1 MPHIHEKIDLT
12 VVAYIVHDQRVLM
25 VLHKLVGRWVP
36 IGGHV
41 ELDEDPEQALIREV
55 QEESGLKVSDLEIAA
70 TKPDFISQGFK
81 PLFAPTFLDIHDM
94 PGNHQHIGMI
104 YVLRSKSDQVVLEE
118 RAADEI
124 RWLSVGNIEDP
135 ALNLM
140 TGTQYYAKEAI
151 KIAQNPATHWEPLV

>member
-12 VVAYIVHDQRVLM
+12 VIAYIVRDERVLM
-25 VLHKLVGRWVP
+25 AQHKLVGHWLP
-36 IGGHV
+36 LGGHV

-55 QEESGLKVSDLEIAA
+55 QEESGIRVTDLEIAA
-70 TKPDFISQGFK
+70 TKPDFVSPGFK

-104 YVLRSKSDQVVLEE
+104 YVLRSKTDQVVLEE

-124 RWLSVGNIEDP
+124 RWLSREEIEDP
-135 ALNLM
+135 ANNLM
-140 TGTQYYAKEAI
+140 TGTQFYAKEALRLS
-151 KIAQNPATHWEPLV
+151 ADPNTQWQPLV

>member
-1 MPHIHEKIDLT
+1 MAHIHEKIDLT
-12 VVAYIVHDQRVLM
+12 VVAYIVHNQRVLM
-25 VLHKLVGRWVP
+25 VLHKIVGRWVP
-36 IGGHV
+36 LGGHV

-55 QEESGLKVSDLEIAA
+55 QEESGLKVEDLEIAA
-70 TKPDFISQGFK
+70 RKPDFVSQGFK

-104 YVLRSKSDQVVLEE
+104 YVLRSKFDKVVLEE

-124 RWLSVGNIEDP
+124 RWLSADDIADP
-135 ALNLM
+135 VNNLM

-151 KIAQNPATHWEPLV
+151 RIAQNPVTHWDSLQ